1 MSCLPTEDRRHLDRL
16 DEDSRE
22 QLRRYRESGDRR
34 DRNAVVEAHRG
45 LAAAIARTY
54 DHTGEPF
61 EDRLQVALLGVV
73 KAAERFDP
81 DQGATF
87 AAFAAVTARGELRRH
102 FRDHGWGVHVPRT
115 VQDLRYQVR
124 AATDILIA
132 RHRTMPTA
140 ADVAELLGVDVDH
153 VIEALCADESYRPRS
168 IDSGTVRPLSAS
180 SAVATTDDHDRV
192 DGADAFDALVAH
204 CPPRLRRVLRLRY
217 VEGLKQ
223 HEIAALL
230 GISQVHVSRLL
241 QQAHA
246 IVREACTPLREVSP
260 AS

>member
-1 MSCLPTEDRRHLDRL
+1 LPTEDRRHLERL
-16 DEDSRE
+16 DEDSRA

-124 AATDILIA
+124 AATDILLA
-132 RHRTMPTA
+132 RNRTMPTA
-140 ADVAELLGVDVDH
+140 ADVAKLLGVDVDQ

-168 IDSGTVRPLSAS
+168 IDSGAARPLPAHVGRRHRRRPRAGRS
-180 SAVATTDDHDRV
+180 
-192 DGADAFDALVAH
+192 ADAFDNLVAH
-204 CPPRLRRVLRLRY
+204 CPPRLRRVLELRY
-217 VEGLKQ
+217 AEGLKQ
-223 HEIAALL
+223 HEIATLL

-241 QQAHA
+241 RQGHEL
-246 IVREACTPLREVSP
+246 VREAAAQDVS
-260 AS
+260 AAC

>member
-1 MSCLPTEDRRHLDRL
+1 LPTEDRRHLDRL

-124 AATDILIA
+124 AATDILLA
-132 RHRTMPTA
+132 RNRTMPTA
-140 ADVAELLGVDVDH
+140 ADVAKLLGVDVDQ

-168 IDSGTVRPLSAS
+168 IDSGAARPLSATL
-180 SAVATTDDHDRV
+180 AVATGDDHERV
-192 DGADAFDALVAH
+192 DAADAFDNLVAH
-204 CPPRLRRVLRLRY
+204 CPPRLRRVLELRY
-217 VEGLKQ
+217 AEGLKQ
-223 HEIAALL
+223 HEIATLL

-241 QQAHA
+241 RQGHEL
-246 IVREACTPLREVSP
+246 VREAAAHDVS
-260 AS
+260 AAC